1 MFYLVPVD
9 FAVVT
14 AYQPIGDLVT
24 LARAAEEHGFRALS
38 VADHVVD
45 LETLATPY
53 PYQASGE
60 RRWTPDVDWPDP
72 WVTIGAL
79 AQVTTRLQLF
89 TSIYVA
95 AARNPFVVAKA
106 VGTASAL
113 SGGRVALGVGVGW
126 CREEFDLLEQDFGTR
141 GRRTDEALALMQ
153 DLWRPGWTEFDGDFY
168 SCERLVMKPEPPQ
181 PIPIWVGGISGPA
194 LRRAARHDGWVSDMS
209 TVDEAIATATEL
221 SKLRAEAG
229 CDLAAPYDVVVALT
243 DAITP
248 ADFARAAAGGVTLV
262 MTMPWL
268 YYYGPDATLEQKV
281 DGIRRYRED
290 VMDRIDGMPASG

>member
-24 LARAAEEHGFRALS
+24 LARAAEEHGYRALS

-53 PYQASGE
+53 PYQASGN

-72 WVTIGAL
+72 WVTVGAL
-79 AQVTTRLQLF
+79 AQVTSRLEFF

-106 VGTASAL
+106 VGTAAAL
-113 SGGRVALGVGVGW
+113 SGGRVSLGVGVGW
-126 CREEFDLLEQDFGTR
+126 CREEFDLLEQDFSTR
-141 GRRTDEALALMQ
+141 GRRTDEALALMKE
-153 DLWRPGWTEFDGDFY
+153 LWRPGWTEFDGEFY
-168 SCERLVMKPEPPQ
+168 SCERLVMKPEPPG
-181 PIPIWVGGISGPA
+181 PIPIWVGGISEPA
-194 LRRAARHDGWVSDMS
+194 LRRAARHDGWVSDVS
-209 TVDEAIATATEL
+209 TVDEAIETASRL
-221 SKLRAEAG
+221 SALRAEAG
-229 CDLAAPYDVVVALT
+229 RDATAPYDVVVALT
-243 DAITP
+243 DAVTP

-281 DGIRRYRED
+281 DGIRRFRED
-290 VMDRIDGMPASG
+290 VIDGIPASG